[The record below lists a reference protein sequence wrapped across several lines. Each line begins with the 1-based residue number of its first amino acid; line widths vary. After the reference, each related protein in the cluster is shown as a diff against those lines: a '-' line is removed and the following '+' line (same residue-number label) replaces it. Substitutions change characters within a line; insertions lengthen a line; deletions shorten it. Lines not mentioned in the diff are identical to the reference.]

1 LQGKEVKKTEFFG
14 KKEEEKF
21 IEQLKLE
28 RLHLEP
34 AKVKLERLQ
43 AEQWV
48 GSEIQRIKQEKAKVE
63 QQIQEQQEG
72 TETPQS

>member
-1 LQGKEVKKTEFFG
+1 MQGKEVKKTEFFG